1 MVDDDSW
8 WLMMK
13 NVGKMMVDDDSW
25 WFSWCF
31 FYDGFYDGAV
41 TVMSWL
47 GKNRG
52 ASEWYTTCNMY
63 HH

>member
-1 MVDDDSW
+1 MMIHGGFMV
-8 WLMMK
+8 
-13 NVGKMMVDDDSW
+13 
-25 WFSWCF
+25 F

-52 ASEWYTTCNMY
+52 ASEWYTTYNMY